1 MRTRRGLVAV
11 FATIGVIVLAVT
23 GLLGAPQANAATT
36 TVAATAVS
44 VSSSGTTVTMTIA
57 VAGDPLTA
65 SPNATV
71 DRIVWI
77 VQTSGYMP
85 LCESAEPGFAATTST
100 YTKQVTLTCPNPL
113 LAGTYELWLRESQ
126 AGGYSE
132 KLAVGTVTISAPV
145 TTTTTTTPPVTT
157 TTTTTSTATVTIP
170 VTETTTATSTT
181 TKTKTTPAAV
191 PAKRGDGPPFP
202 WLPVGAGLFL
212 FATAVLTRRRS
223 A

>member
-11 FATIGVIVLAVT
+11 FATIGVIVLAIT

-57 VAGDPLTA
+57 VTGDPLNA
-65 SPNATV
+65 GPNGI
-71 DRIVWI
+71 DKRIVWI
-77 VQTSGYMP
+77 VPTGSYQFLCTS
-85 LCESAEPGFAATTST
+85 ADPGFTAPAAD
-100 YTKQVTLTCPNPL
+100 YTQQVTLNCASPL
-113 LAGTYELWLRESQ
+113 LGTYALWLRESDL
-126 AGGYSE
+126 GGQSE
-132 KLAVGTVTISAPV
+132 VLARGTVTIAAPV

-157 TTTTTSTATVTIP
+157 TTTTTSTATATIP
-170 VTETTTATSTT
+170 VTETTTTTSTA

-202 WLPVGAGLFL
+202 WLPVGAGLAL